1 MTRILVVDDDPSVC
15 QSIRIILRRNGYQVV
30 TAEGAEVGL
39 EALSRTPFDL
49 LIVDVFMPQMHGFE
63 SVRIFHQRAPRLPLI
78 AISGYAFTDIAAD
91 TPDFLSLAIELGA
104 WRCLR
109 KPFMSA
115 ALLFLIEECL
125 EEARRGAGPNRVGG
139 AALHAVPNR
148 QSQVSTAMSMNART
162 LADNSRDAG

>member
-15 QSIRIILRRNGYQVV
+15 QSIRIILRRNGYHVV
-30 TAEGAEVGL
+30 TADGAEAGL
-39 EALSRTPFDL
+39 AALERTRFDL
-49 LIVDVFMPQMHGFE
+49 MIVDVFMPQMHGFE
-63 SVRIFHQRAPRLPLI
+63 SIRIFHRRAPRLPLV

-115 ALLFLIEECL
+115 ALLFVIKESLQ
-125 EEARRGAGPNRVGG
+125 EARSGSVPLRAEGAG
-139 AALHAVPNR
+139 LHLKPNR
-148 QSQVSTAMSMNART
+148 QSETSAATSMNART
-162 LADNSRDAG
+162 LADNSREVG